1 MSLEARLE
9 TILRRSKPLMHV
21 LEVVRDLDLPDPLL
35 FAGAIY
41 QRVINDLT
49 GRPLDAG
56 IKDYDVAYFDASD
69 VSYEAEDIVIRRAAA
84 SFEPPLREMVEV
96 RNQARVHLWFESHF
110 GETYAP
116 VSSSAEAVSRFMSP
130 LHAVAV
136 RLEADDRMTIV
147 APFGLEDLFA
157 LTMRPNPARP
167 NRNYPAVSAKAKA
180 RWPELTVLEG

>member
-49 GRPLDAG
+49 ERPLDAG